1 MAVTNVNEGP
11 TLGAS
16 AKVGVPENT
25 TGTVYTATASDPENA
40 HLFYTLSGTDA
51 GLFNLDT
58 NTGALSFKN
67 APDYEAPADAD
78 GNNIYNINL
87 TANDGSLNSAPQLLS
102 IRVLNVDD
110 ANAAPIFT
118 SSSKANVAENST
130 AVATLMATDADGDT
144 LTYSVTGGA
153 DQALFSWTAIVV
165 HLPSLMRQTSKLLGI
180 VIVITLTTSK
190 LPPMTARAALRPS
203 ADSDR
208 HGYQRGADPNRG
220 Y

>member
-1 MAVTNVNEGP
+1 MTVTNVNEEP
-11 TLGAS
+11 TLS
-16 AKVGVPENT
+16 ANAKLSVPENT
-25 TGTVYTATASDPENA
+25 TGTVYTATGSDPENVQ
-40 HLFYTLSGTDA
+40 LFYTLSGTDA

-58 NTGALSFKN
+58 NTGALSFKS
-67 APDYEAPADAD
+67 APDYEAPADAG
-78 GNNIYNINL
+78 GNNIYNVNL
-87 TANDGSLNSAPQLLS
+87 TANDGSLNSAPQALLIS
-102 IRVLNVDD
+102 VANVDD

-180 VIVITLTTSK
+180 VIVITLMLLKS
-190 LPPMTARAALRPS
+190 PPMTARAIPHR
-203 ADSDR
+203 
-208 HGYQRGADPNRG
+208 
-220 Y
+220 